1 MVLAAG
7 NKRRRYKVANLP
19 DSQLLKAL
27 GLRKGIEFTLYTK
40 QPFKGPVVVKV
51 GNRYIAID
59 YDIARDI
66 VVEEVS

>member
-7 NKRRRYKVANLP
+7 KKRCNYRVTNLP
-19 DSQLLKAL
+19 NSHLLKAL
-27 GLRKGIEFTLYTK
+27 GLRKGVEFTLHTK

-51 GNRYIAID
+51 GNRCIAID

>member
-7 NKRRRYKVANLP
+7 CKQYKYKVTNLP
-19 DSQLLKAL
+19 DSHLLKAI
-27 GLRKGIEFTLYTK
+27 GLRKGIEFTLHTK
-40 QPFKGPVVVKV
+40 HPFKGPVVVKV
-51 GNRYIAID
+51 GNRCIAID